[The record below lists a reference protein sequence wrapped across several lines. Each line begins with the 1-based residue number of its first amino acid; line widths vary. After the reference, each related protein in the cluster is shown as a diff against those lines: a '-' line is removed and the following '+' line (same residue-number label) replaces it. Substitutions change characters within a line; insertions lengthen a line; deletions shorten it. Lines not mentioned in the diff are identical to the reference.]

1 VGEPSADRYLLL
13 EDGALTVTI
22 ERPCLRLIGAWLPMG
37 ARRAEHDG
45 SAPASI
51 EVLSGAD
58 VVQSHP
64 SDSPPTLR
72 IGSVRAWLDHET
84 NHATLA
90 GATGAGGEIELAGHR
105 ARLDLPPGTGDA
117 AAADLQPMLTIAAA
131 LLLGRIGRILLHAGA
146 VVSGGGRAWLVVGD
160 ARSGKSITC
169 ISLAA
174 SGWGL
179 LSDDQVV
186 LQSPGSEVPR
196 AEGWL
201 RPLHLD
207 EGWERRTPRGTR
219 RTVVPASLGLRA
231 VSGPI
236 EVAGTLHTSVEAG
249 QPTTASMTSAAEAF
263 IGLVRQSPWLLADRT
278 AAPAIVERLS
288 KLARLPSV
296 AISLGRDTF
305 GQPDALRAVVEDSL
319 IRNGIA

>member
-13 EDGALTVTI
+13 EDGTLTLAV
-22 ERPCLRLIGAWLPMG
+22 EEQCLRLIGAWLPMG
-37 ARRAEHDG
+37 ARRSEHG
-45 SAPASI
+45 GRAPASI
-51 EVLSGAD
+51 AVLSGAD
-58 VVQSHP
+58 VVQSHSP
-64 SDSPPTLR
+64 DSPPTLR
-72 IGSVRAWLDHET
+72 IGSVRAWLDHEA
-84 NHATLA
+84 NHAMLA
-90 GATGAGGEIELAGHR
+90 GANGAGGEIDLAGHR
-105 ARLDLPPGTGDA
+105 ARLALPPSAGDA

-146 VVSGGGRAWLVVGD
+146 VVSGDGRAWLVVGD
-160 ARSGKSITC
+160 AYSGKSTTC
-169 ISLAA
+169 ISLAL
-174 SGWGL
+174 SGWDL

-186 LQSPGSEVPR
+186 LQGPGSGVPR

-207 EGWERRTPRGTR
+207 EGWELRTPRGTR

-249 QPTTASMTSAAEAF
+249 QPTTASMTSATEAF
-263 IGLVRQSPWLLADRT
+263 IGLVRQSPWLLADRA

-288 KLARLPSV
+288 ALARLPSV

-305 GQPDALRAVVEDSL
+305 GRPDALRAVVEDSL